1 MTREYK
7 TIRECAELWVNGF
20 DEIDIGM
27 IDKLMMLEPDDWEEV
42 TLPSLSDRVYVYDM
56 PADVETDERY
66 GDIVGI
72 ETDEGEL
79 SHAIYDI
86 RLDDGTHV
94 SVNSGCFDVEREDEI
109 LCAWQFS
116 DAIDK
121 HWIAEQD
128 GIEVLSR
135 CGFRVLRSGQFGYFF
150 CIDGSGYDYYKAHW
164 IPLYKASGREWH
176 DPEADPAE
184 YMVNEGR
191 NQTLTGNY
199 HFEFE
204 EIENR
209 FGIVVDDDM
218 KENIGDYV
226 ARNYGHVVA
235 ELDMSEDF
243 DFTFYTSYCPNCES

>member
-1 MTREYK
+1 MKYSDIIKNIDDIFDYFKFHSKNLTKTQEYKLDDLRNLIHELRIAMEDKKMIREYR

-20 DEIDIGM
+20 DEIDVGM
-27 IDKLMMLEPDDWEEV
+27 IDKLMMFEPDDWEEV

-79 SHAIYDI
+79 SYAIYDI

-109 LCAWQFS
+109 LWAWQFS
-116 DAIDK
+116 DAIDT

-128 GIEVLSR
+128 GIEALSR
-135 CGFRVLRSGQFGYFF
+135 CGFRVFRSGQFGYFF
-150 CIDGSGYDYYKAHW
+150 CIDGGGYDYYKAHW

-176 DPEADPAE
+176 D
-184 YMVNEGR
+184 V
-191 NQTLTGNY
+191 
-199 HFEFE
+199 
-204 EIENR
+204 
-209 FGIVVDDDM
+209 
-218 KENIGDYV
+218 
-226 ARNYGHVVA
+226 
-235 ELDMSEDF
+235 ED
-243 DFTFYTSYCPNCES
+243 